1 LVLAVFNFCRWGIGV
16 NIYWVFIQVEV
27 KGNQLYLW
35 LLKRTHMFDLMSI
48 MNKVK
53 EAQAKVKEAQARLVH
68 LKAEGESGA
77 GMVKV
82 LVNGNRKVI
91 SIEMDDS
98 LVNISD
104 KQMLGDLI
112 VAATNKAMEEIE
124 GKIKEE
130 LKSATDGMMP
140 NIPGMDFGSM
150 F

>member
-1 LVLAVFNFCRWGIGV
+1 LVLAVFNFCRRGIGV
-16 NIYWVFIQVEV
+16 KIYWVFIQVEV

-35 LLKRTHMFDLMSI
+35 LLKRMHMFDLMSI

-68 LKAEGESGA
+68 LKAEGEAGA

-82 LVNGNRKVI
+82 LVNGNRKVL